1 MAFSGWADE
10 ALAFYEGLEAD
21 NSKSYWTSH
30 KAVYDSAVLKPM
42 ADLVEE
48 IAAELGPATQGTETK
63 IFRPYR
69 DIRFSADKTPYKT
82 HIGATIGGHAY
93 VQFSADGLGTGAGMW
108 HLEADQ
114 LARYRAA
121 VANDASGERLTTII
135 AAIEK
140 EGHEV
145 HGHDSLKSAPRGYPA
160 DHRRIALLR
169 HKGLTSWRHWTPGPW
184 LATAEAK
191 DRVLA
196 FQRDSAALVEW
207 LVEHVG

>member
-1 MAFSGWADE
+1 MAFGGWADE
-10 ALAFYEGLEAD
+10 ALTFYEGLEED

-42 ADLVEE
+42 AELVEE
-48 IAAELGPATQGTETK
+48 LAAELDPAGESTETK

-69 DIRFSADKTPYKT
+69 DIRFSHDKTPYKT
-82 HIGATIGGHAY
+82 HIGATIGGNAY

-108 HLEADQ
+108 HLEAEQ

-121 VANDASGERLTTII
+121 VAADASGERLTKII

-140 EGHEV
+140 DGYEV

-160 DHRRIALLR
+160 DHPRIVLLR
-169 HKGLTSWRHWTPGPW
+169 HKGLTSWQHWTPGPW

-196 FQRDSAALVEW
+196 FQRASVPLVDW
-207 LVEHVG
+207 LGEHVT

>member
-1 MAFSGWADE
+1 MAFGGWTDE

-21 NSKSYWTSH
+21 NSKSYWTSR
-30 KAVYDSAVLKPM
+30 KAVYDEQVRRPMEELADVL
-42 ADLVEE
+42 AGEFGE
-48 IAAELGPATQGTETK
+48 AK

-82 HIGATIGGHAY
+82 HIGATIGGNAY

-108 HLEADQ
+108 HFEAEQ

-121 VANDASGERLTTII
+121 VAADASGERLTKII

-140 EGHEV
+140 DGYEV

-160 DHRRIALLR
+160 DHPRVVLLR

-191 DRVLA
+191 ERVLA
-196 FQRDSAALVEW
+196 FQRASAPLVDW
-207 LVEHVG
+207 LREHVG

>member
-1 MAFSGWADE
+1 MAFGGWADE
-10 ALAFYEGLEAD
+10 ALAFYEGLEAE

-48 IAAELGPATQGTETK
+48 VAAELGPVLGSAEAK

-82 HIGATIGGHAY
+82 HIGATIGGSAY

-108 HLEADQ
+108 HLEAEQ

-121 VANDASGERLTTII
+121 VAADASGERLTEII

-140 EGHEV
+140 DGHEA
-145 HGHDSLKSAPRGYPA
+145 HGHNSLKSAPRGYPA
-160 DHRRIALLR
+160 DHPRIVLLR

-196 FQRDSAALVEW
+196 FQRASAPLVDW
-207 LVEHVG
+207 LHEHVG

>member
-1 MAFSGWADE
+1 MAFSGWAGE

-30 KAVYDSAVLKPM
+30 KAVYDGSVHKPM
-42 ADLVEE
+42 AELCDEL
-48 IAAELGPATQGTETK
+48 AAEIGQVLGGTEAK

-69 DIRFSADKTPYKT
+69 DIRFSQDKTPYKT
-82 HIGATIGGHAY
+82 HIGAIIGGHAY

-108 HLEADQ
+108 HLEAQQ

-121 VANDASGERLTTII
+121 VADDASGERLTQVI

-140 EGHEV
+140 DGHEI

-160 DHRRIALLR
+160 DHPRVELLR
-169 HKGLTSWRHWTPGPW
+169 HKGLTSWHHWTPGPW

-191 DRVLA
+191 ERVIA
-196 FQRDSAALVEW
+196 FQRSSAPLVDW
-207 LVEHVG
+207 LIEHAG